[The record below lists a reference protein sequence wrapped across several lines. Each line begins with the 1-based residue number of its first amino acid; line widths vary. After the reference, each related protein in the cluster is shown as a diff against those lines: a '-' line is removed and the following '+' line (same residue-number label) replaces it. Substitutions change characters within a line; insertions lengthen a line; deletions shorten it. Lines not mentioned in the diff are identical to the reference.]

1 MANSITLF
9 KKYIDLLDEVYK
21 QSAKTAI
28 LDGDSALV
36 QAGKGTNEIVIPKM
50 SLDGL
55 ADYSRNSGYVKGDV
69 TLTYETVQ
77 FNYDRGRKFS
87 VDAMDDEET
96 AGVAFG
102 KLSSEFIR
110 TKVVPEM
117 DAFRFASYASTSSI
131 GGTTGTLS
139 TGADVISALRVAA
152 NAMDEAEVPSEGRV
166 LFITPTLRGLIAD
179 LDTSK
184 SKEVL
189 AKFSTI
195 VEVPQTRFYT
205 KIDLL
210 DGTTQDEEA
219 GGYAKATAGKDI
231 NFLVVHKPATLQYT
245 KHTVNKVISPE
256 LNQDADAWMFF
267 YRAYGLVDVYDN
279 KVAGIYCHHKS

>member
-1 MANSITLF
+1 MANSIALF
-9 KKYIDLLDEVYK
+9 KNYIDLLDEVYK
-21 QSAKTAI
+21 QAAKTAV
-28 LDGDSALV
+28 LDGDNSLV
-36 QAGKGTNEIVIPKM
+36 QAGRGANEIVIPKM

-102 KLSSEFIR
+102 KLAAEFIR
-110 TKVVPEM
+110 TKVVPEL
-117 DAFRFASYASTSSI
+117 DAFRFAQYASTSSI

-139 TGADVISALRVAA
+139 TGADVIAALRAAA
-152 NAMDEAEVPSEGRV
+152 NSMDEYEVTPENRI
-166 LFITPTLRGLIAD
+166 LFITPSLFGLVAD

-184 SKEVL
+184 SREVL
-189 AKFSTI
+189 AKFASI

-205 KIDLL
+205 AIDLL
-210 DGTTQDEEA
+210 DGTTSGEEA
-219 GGYAKATAGKDI
+219 GGYAKASAGKDI
-231 NFLVVHKPATLQYT
+231 NFIAVQKDAALQYT
-245 KHTVNKVISPE
+245 KHTVNKIISPE
-256 LNQDADAWMFF
+256 LNQDSDAWMFF
-267 YRAYGLVDVYDN
+267 YRAYGLTDVYDN
-279 KVAGIYCHHKS
+279 KVKGIYCHHKA